1 MRALQAFSVLF
12 CLVPSS
18 VYAQSVTGTIVGTVL
33 DPSGLTIARAEVT
46 LTQPATALERR
57 TVTAENGSFAFP
69 SLAPGSYNLIVK
81 QEGFKQAERRN
92 LNLSA
97 SETLSAGDIQLQVGS
112 TAESVTITAQG
123 ANVQTASSE
132 RAGVITSS
140 QVENILIRGRNVT
153 SLLQLLPG
161 VVDNSDRDAIDRGFT
176 VNVQGGRNNTNN
188 LTLDGMTMIDVGN
201 NQGGTVSVGMDA
213 IAEVKVLLTNYQAE
227 YGRMSGANVQLVT
240 KSGTR
245 DFHGMFSYFK
255 RHEQFNANSFFNNVT
270 GLKKARTRLNTYSY
284 NIGGPITIP
293 KLFNTGREK
302 LFFFWSQEFWPRSS
316 SLPIGQLTT
325 PSELE
330 RNGDFSQTFELNGAL
345 IPIIDPSNGQ
355 PVPGNRIPANRQD
368 PNGRAI
374 LNMFP
379 LPNFSNIAVSARRY
393 NYVFQEDV
401 DTPQRLETVKVDYY
415 IHPKSQLAF
424 SLSRHKDEQ
433 TGPFGIPT
441 GGANWAQMSKTF
453 WTQGTVLSTRNQW
466 IISPTMVNEFTFG
479 FSQRP
484 EGERIPDSELKRNQ
498 RSTIGFVTPQ
508 LYPSAN
514 PLNLVPNV
522 SFGGVSQPINLNM
535 DGRTPLDQTQ
545 YAINVTNNITK
556 NFASHLVRAGVFYNH
571 NLRQAQLPAAFNA
584 TINYGRNVNNPL
596 DTGYALSNAMFGVFN
611 NYQEA
616 TSRPDISIFIKSFE
630 WFVQDSWKVHRRLTV
645 ELGMRFAYIVPQYEE
660 QGRISGFV
668 LDRFDR
674 SKMVQLIRPALVDG
688 RRVGLHPV
696 TGQVYPQA
704 LVGAIAPG
712 TGNTANG
719 LVTGT
724 DPNYPR
730 GLTQNP
736 GLQYAPRVGF
746 AWDVFG
752 KSKTAVRGGFGMFTN
767 LGDFQLLRLLGGQP
781 PLVSTPQINFSTIRE
796 LTSSPGF
803 VFPQDIIGVDG
814 RSLVPNVMNASL
826 SVQQNIGWGTVLDVG
841 YVTSLGRHLLW
852 QRNLS
857 PIPLGANFLPQNADP
872 TNTRVPLPAPFL
884 RSLVGY
890 NDVLQR
896 EWAASSNYHSLQMTV
911 NRRFTRGLQMGG
923 SWTWSKSMD
932 YNSADLTTVSPLVPV
947 RVWNYGLSDFDRTH
961 VVKINY
967 LYDVPKPNWNNVV
980 SKQVLGGWQV
990 SGITSFVS
998 GAPATAGLNFVN
1010 PVDITGSAS
1019 QGARINVIADAVIE
1033 KSERTFS
1040 RNFNTDAFRAPA
1052 VGTIG
1057 NSARYVMRGPGV
1069 NNWDIAIL
1077 KNFAI
1082 REPMRLQF
1090 RCELYNAFNH
1100 TQFSAFDT
1108 AARFDAQGRQ
1118 VNARF
1123 GEFTAARLPRQIQFA
1138 LRFFF

>member
-1 MRALQAFSVLF
+1 MRTLLLLLAVSL
-12 CLVPSS
+12 LVP
-18 VYAQSVTGTIVGTVL
+18 YTHAQSVTGTIVGTVV
-33 DPSGLTIARAEVT
+33 DPTGLAVSRADVV
-46 LTQPATALERR
+46 LAQPATAFERR
-57 TVTAENGSFAFP
+57 TITAENGSFAFP
-69 SLAPGSYNLIVK
+69 SLAPGAYNLTVK
-81 QEGFKQAERRN
+81 REGFKQVERRN
-92 LNLSA
+92 LNLTA
-97 SETLSAGDIQLQVGS
+97 SETLTTGDIQLQVGS
-112 TAESVTITAQG
+112 TSESVTVTAEG
-123 ANVQTASSE
+123 ATVQTVSSE
-132 RAGVITSS
+132 RAGVVTSS

-161 VVDNSDRDAIDRGFT
+161 VVDNADRDSIDRGFT

-213 IAEVKVLLTNYQAE
+213 VAEVKVLLTNYQAE

-245 DFHGMFSYFK
+245 SLHGMFSYFK
-255 RHEQFNANSFFNNVT
+255 RHEQYNANSFFNNVT
-270 GLKKARTRLNTYSY
+270 GLRKPRTRLNTYSY
-284 NIGGPITIP
+284 NVGGPITIP
-293 KLFNTGREK
+293 KLFNKNRDK
-302 LFFFWSQEFWPRSS
+302 LYFFWSQEFWPRSS
-316 SLPIGQLTT
+316 SLAIGQLTT
-325 PSELE
+325 PTQLE
-330 RNGDFSQTFELNGAL
+330 RNGDFSQTVELNGAPIPIRDPTTLQPMPGNL
-345 IPIIDPSNGQ
+345 IPAS
-355 PVPGNRIPANRQD
+355 RID
-368 PNGRAI
+368 PNGKAI
-374 LNMFP
+374 FGMFP
-379 LPNFSNIAVSARRY
+379 LPNFSNLAISARRY
-393 NYVFQEDV
+393 NYVFQEQV
-401 DTPQRLETVKVDYY
+401 ETPQRLETLKADYHL
-415 IHPKSQLAF
+415 HPNSQLAF

-433 TGPFGIPT
+433 TGPYGIPT
-441 GGANWAQMSKTF
+441 GGANWAQMRKTF
-453 WTQGTVLSTRNQW
+453 WTQGTVLSLRNQF
-466 IISPTMVNEFTFG
+466 ILSPTLVNEFTFG
-479 FSQRP
+479 YSQRP
-484 EGERIPDSELKRNQ
+484 EGERIPDGELKRNQ
-498 RSTIGFVTPQ
+498 RATIGFVTPQ
-508 LYPSAN
+508 INPSAN

-535 DGRTPLDQTQ
+535 DGRTPLDQRQ
-545 YAINVTNNITK
+545 YAINITNNITK
-556 NFASHLVRAGVFYNH
+556 NFASHLVKAGVFYNH
-571 NLRQAQLPAAFNA
+571 NMRQAQLPSAFNA
-584 TINYGRNVNNPL
+584 TINFGRNANNPI
-596 DTGYALSNAMFGVFN
+596 DTGYAFSNAMFGVFN
-611 NYQEA
+611 QYQEA

-630 WFVQDSWKVHRRLTV
+630 WFAQDSWKVHRRLTI
-645 ELGMRFAYIVPQYEE
+645 ELGMRFAHIVPQYEE
-660 QGRISGFV
+660 QGRVSGFV

-674 SKMVQLIRPALVDG
+674 SKMVQLIRPALVSG
-688 RRVGLHPV
+688 RRVGVHPV

-719 LVTGT
+719 LVTGVDGT
-724 DPNYPR
+724 YPR

-736 GLQYAPRVGF
+736 GLQFAPRIGF

-752 KSKTAVRGGFGMFTN
+752 KGKTAVRGGFGMFTN

-814 RSLVPNVMNASL
+814 RSLVPNVMNASF
-826 SVQQNIGWGTVLDVG
+826 SVQHNIGWGTVLDAG

-872 TNTRVPLPAPFL
+872 TNTRVPLPASFL
-884 RSLVGY
+884 RSIVGY
-890 NDVLQR
+890 NDVLLR
-896 EWAASSNYHSLQMTV
+896 EWAASSNYHSLQLTV
-911 NRRFTRGLQMGG
+911 NRRFTRGLQLGG

-932 YNSADLTTVSPLVPV
+932 YNSTDLTTVSALVPV
-947 RVWNYGLSDFDRTH
+947 RIWNYGLSDFDRTH
-961 VVKINY
+961 VAKINY
-967 LYDVPKPNWNNVV
+967 LYDVPKPNANNVV
-980 SKQVLGGWQV
+980 SKQVFGGWQL

-998 GAPATAGLNFVN
+998 GAPVNAGYTFVAAT
-1010 PVDITGSAS
+1010 DITGSAS
-1019 QGARINVIADAVIE
+1019 QGARINLLSDAVLP

-1040 RNFNTDAFRAPA
+1040 RNFRTEAFGPPA

-1057 NSARYVMRGPGV
+1057 TAGRYVMRGPGI
-1069 NNWDIAIL
+1069 NNWDIAVL

-1090 RCELYNAFNH
+1090 RWELYNAFNH

-1123 GEFTAARLPRQIQFA
+1123 GEFTAARLPRQMQFA

>member
-1 MRALQAFSVLF
+1 MLYLRLAITTCILAYFSH
-12 CLVPSS
+12 
-18 VYAQSVTGTIVGTVL
+18 AQSITGTIVGTVL
-33 DPSGLTIARAEVT
+33 DPSGLSIARAEVT
-46 LTQPATALERR
+46 LSQPSTALNRR
-57 TVTAENGSFAFP
+57 TNTAENGSFAFP
-69 SLAPGSYNLIVK
+69 SLAPGAYNITVK
-81 QEGFKQAERRN
+81 LEGFKQSER
-92 LNLSA
+92 LAINLSA
-97 SETLSAGDIQLQVGS
+97 SETLSVGDIALQVGS
-112 TAESVTITAQG
+112 TTESVTVTAQG
-123 ANVQTASSE
+123 ATVQTASSE
-132 RAGVITSS
+132 RSGVITNS

-161 VVDNSDRDAIDRGFT
+161 VVDTAERDAIDRGFT

-188 LTLDGMTMIDVGN
+188 LTLDGMTMLDVGN
-201 NQGGTVSVGMDA
+201 NQGSTVSVGMDA
-213 IAEVKVLLTNYQAE
+213 VAEVKVLLTNYQAE

-245 DFHGMFSYFK
+245 DFHGMSSYFK
-255 RHEQFNANSFFNNVT
+255 RHEQFNANSFFNNLT
-270 GLKKARTRLNTYSY
+270 GLPTPRTRLNTYSY
-284 NIGGPITIP
+284 NVGGPVSIP
-293 KLFNTGREK
+293 KLFNTNRDK

-325 PSELE
+325 PTALE
-330 RNGDFSQTFELNGAL
+330 RNGDFSQSVELNGAL
-345 IPIIDPSNGQ
+345 IPVLDPTNGQ
-355 PVPGNRIPANRQD
+355 VLPGNRMPASRID
-368 PNGRAI
+368 PNGKAI
-374 LNMFP
+374 LNM
-379 LPNFSNIAVSARRY
+379 LPEANFFNNAISARRY
-393 NYVFQEDV
+393 NYVFQTDV
-401 DTPQRLETVKVDYY
+401 NTPQRLETLKLDYH
-415 IHPKSQLAF
+415 IKPTNQVAF

-433 TGPFGIPT
+433 TGPYGIPT

-453 WTQGTVLSTRNQW
+453 WTQGTVLSLRDQW
-466 IISPTMVNEFTFG
+466 IISPTLVNEFTFG
-479 FSQRP
+479 FSHRP

-556 NFASHLVRAGVFYNH
+556 NFASHLLKAGIFYNH
-571 NLRQAQLPAAFNA
+571 NLRQAQIPAAFNG
-584 TINYGRNVNNPL
+584 TINYGRNASNPL
-596 DTGYALSNAMFGVFN
+596 DTGFAFSNAMFGVFN

-630 WFVQDSWKVHRRLTV
+630 WFVQDSWKLNRRLTIEMGV
-645 ELGMRFAYIVPQYEE
+645 RFAHVVPQYEE

-668 LDRFDR
+668 LSRYDT
-674 SKMVQLIRPALVDG
+674 SKAVKLIRPAIVG
-688 RRVGLHPV
+688 GVRVGVDPA
-696 TGQVYPQA
+696 TGKTYPQA
-704 LVGAIAPG
+704 LVGAIVPAS
-712 TGNTANG
+712 GNTANG

-724 DPNYPR
+724 DSSYPR
-730 GLTQNP
+730 GLTQSP
-736 GLQYAPRVGF
+736 SLQYSPRIGF

-752 KSKTAVRGGFGMFTN
+752 KGKTAVRGGFGLFSN

-803 VFPQDIIGVDG
+803 VFPQDIIGVNG
-814 RSLVPNVMNASL
+814 KSQVPNIMNGSF
-826 SVQQNIGWGTVLDVG
+826 SVQQSLGWGTVADVG

-852 QRNLS
+852 QRNLNS
-857 PIPLGANFLPQNADP
+857 IPLGANFLAANADP

-884 RSLVGY
+884 RSIVGF
-890 NDVLQR
+890 NDVLLR
-896 EWAASSNYHSLQMTV
+896 EWAASSNYHSLQTTV
-911 NRRFTRGLQMGG
+911 NRRFTRGLQIGG

-932 YNSADLTTVSPLVPV
+932 YNSSDLVTVSPLVPV

-961 VVKINY
+961 VAKINY
-967 LYDVPKPNWNNVV
+967 LYDLPSLSRKDFISRQLIN
-980 SKQVLGGWQV
+980 GWQI
-990 SGITSFVS
+990 SGITSWVS
-998 GAPATAGLNFVN
+998 GAPTTAGVAFVN
-1010 PVDITGSAS
+1010 ATDITGTPS
-1019 QGARINVIADAVIE
+1019 QGARINLIANPVLD

-1040 RNFNTDAFRAPA
+1040 RNFNTDAFRPPA
-1052 VGTIG
+1052 LGTIG

-1069 NNWDIAIL
+1069 NNFDIAIL
-1077 KNFAI
+1077 KNFAV
-1082 REPMRLQF
+1082 REPLKLQF

-1108 AARFDAQGRQ
+1108 TARFDAQAKQ
-1118 VNARF
+1118 VNSRF

>member
-1 MRALQAFSVLF
+1 MLQLRITLSLALLAFTAH
-12 CLVPSS
+12 
-18 VYAQSVTGTIVGTVL
+18 AQSVTGTILGNVL
-33 DPSGLTIARAEVT
+33 DPSGLAIPRAEVT

-57 TVTAENGSFAFP
+57 TTTAENGSFAFP
-69 SLAPGSYNLIVK
+69 SLAPGPYNIAVK
-81 QEGFKQAERRN
+81 LEGFKQAERRA

-97 SETLSAGDIQLQVGS
+97 SETLTVGDILMQVGS
-112 TAESVTITAQG
+112 TTESVTITAQG
-123 ANVQTASSE
+123 ANVQTASAE
-132 RAGVITSS
+132 RSGVITNS

-161 VVDNSDRDAIDRGFT
+161 VVDSSDRDAIDRGFT

-227 YGRMSGANVQLVT
+227 YGRMSGANVQLIT

-255 RHEQFNANSFFNNVT
+255 RHEQFNANSFFNNTV
-270 GLKKARTRLNTYSY
+270 GLPTPRTRLNTYSY
-284 NIGGPITIP
+284 NLGGPVSIP
-293 KLFNTGREK
+293 KLFNKNRDK

-325 PSELE
+325 PTDLE
-330 RNGDFSQTFELNGAL
+330 RTGDFSQSVELNGAL
-345 IPIIDPSNGQ
+345 IPVLDPTNGQ
-355 PVPGNRIPANRQD
+355 VVPGNRIPASRVD

-374 LNMFP
+374 LNM
-379 LPNFSNIAVSARRY
+379 LPAANFFNNAISARRY
-393 NYVFQEDV
+393 NYVFQNAV
-401 DTPQRLETVKVDYY
+401 DTPQRLETLKVDYH
-415 IHPKSQLAF
+415 IHPKNQVAF

-433 TGPFGIPT
+433 TGPYGIPT

-453 WTQGTVLSTRNQW
+453 WTQGTVLSARDQW
-466 IISPTMVNEFTFG
+466 ILSPTLVNEFTVG

-484 EGERIPDSELKRNQ
+484 EGERIPESELKRNQ

-522 SFGGVSQPINLNM
+522 SFVGVSQPINLNM

-556 NFASHLVRAGVFYNH
+556 NFASHLVKAGVFYNH
-571 NLRQAQLPAAFNA
+571 NLRQAQIPAAFNA
-584 TINYGRNVNNPL
+584 TINYGRNATNPL
-596 DTGYALSNAMFGVFN
+596 DTGYAFSNAMFGVFN

-630 WFVQDSWKVHRRLTV
+630 WFVQDSWKLHRRFTV
-645 ELGMRFAYIVPQYEE
+645 ELGMRFANIIPQYEE

-668 LDRFDR
+668 LDRYDR
-674 SKMVQLIRPALVDG
+674 SQAVKLIRPSIVNG
-688 RRVGLHPV
+688 VRVGVDPV
-696 TGQVYPQA
+696 TGKVYPQA

-712 TGNTANG
+712 SGNTANG

-724 DPNYPR
+724 NPSYPR
-730 GLTQNP
+730 GLTKSP
-736 GLQYAPRVGF
+736 GLQYSPRVGF

-752 KSKTAVRGGFGMFTN
+752 KGKTAVRGGFGMFSN

-814 RSLVPNVMNASL
+814 NSRVPNIMNGSF
-826 SVQQNIGWGTVLDVG
+826 SVQQSLGWGTVLDVG

-852 QRNLS
+852 QRNLNA
-857 PIPLGANFLPQNADP
+857 IGLGSNFLAQNADP

-884 RSLVGY
+884 RNIIGF
-890 NDVLQR
+890 NDVLLR
-896 EWAASSNYHSLQMTV
+896 EWAASSNYHSLQTSV
-911 NRRFTRGLQMGG
+911 NRRFTRGLQVGG

-932 YNSADLTTVSPLVPV
+932 YNSSDLVTVSPLVPV
-947 RVWNYGLSDFDRTH
+947 RVWNYGLSDHDRTH
-961 VVKINY
+961 VAKINY
-967 LYDVPKPNWNNVV
+967 LYDVPSLHRKDLI
-980 SKQVLGGWQV
+980 SRQVIGGWQV

-1010 PVDITGSAS
+1010 ATDITGTAS
-1019 QGARINVIADAVIE
+1019 QGARINVIANPVLD

-1040 RNFNTDAFRAPA
+1040 RNFNTDAFRPPA
-1052 VGTIG
+1052 LGTVG

-1069 NNWDIAIL
+1069 NNFDIAVL
-1077 KNFAI
+1077 KNFSI
-1082 REPMRLQF
+1082 REPMKLQL

-1118 VNARF
+1118 VNTRF
-1123 GEFTAARLPRQIQFA
+1123 GEFTAARLPRQVQFA